1 MIKFDSALVG
11 LKIQTRVD
19 AVLEAYSRN
28 EAVNWDKV
36 EATVE
41 AAVDQLAELRDKLAM
56 QELLES

>member
-28 EAVNWDKV
+28 EAVD
-36 EATVE
+36 
-41 AAVDQLAELRDKLAM
+41 LAIELENQFKASR
-56 QELLES
+56 